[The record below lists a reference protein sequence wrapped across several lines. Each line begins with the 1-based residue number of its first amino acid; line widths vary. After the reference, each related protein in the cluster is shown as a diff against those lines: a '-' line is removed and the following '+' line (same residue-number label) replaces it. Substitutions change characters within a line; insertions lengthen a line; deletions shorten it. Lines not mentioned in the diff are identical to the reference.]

1 MPRPSLLQHRFLFL
15 LPLLVLAFSASAQ
28 RSLRGVVV
36 ENGSARP
43 VPYATVVALPPT
55 GETPLAGTSTD
66 DAGAF
71 RLSAPADA
79 ARLRVSFIG
88 YRDTT
93 LALRDGRLDA
103 DTIVLRSASRR
114 LEEVAVTAERSVVE
128 FQLDKRVFRVGQDL
142 ASAGMGALDV
152 LNNVPSVNVDVEGQV
167 SLRGNTGVQILIN
180 GKPSVL
186 SDEGAA
192 ALGTLTADM
201 IEAVEVITNPS
212 AKYEAEGSSGIIN
225 IVLKKEEKKGFN
237 GSISANTGLPANHS
251 LGVSLNRRT
260 ENFNF
265 FTQFGAGYRSL
276 PDSNRSVNLNRVD
289 STLVLSGGTEFRN
302 ERFANI
308 TLGTDYHIDERNV
321 LTLSGSFAYEDED
334 QPSETRI
341 EVLDNDG
348 LVTRYLR
355 EETTTAGNPKY
366 QYDLQYE
373 RRFRNDEDHV
383 LQFSTQGNF
392 FGKVQESAFT
402 HRLLDGA
409 FTDPDQRTATDF
421 YQQDFLFKFDYVN
434 PLSDAVTLETGAQY
448 DLNDVGNAFSVSNRD
463 SSGAFV
469 VDSGLTNDF
478 RWDQRVLGVYAT
490 GAWER
495 DAWGV
500 KGGLRVEYTDLN
512 TLLATTGQ
520 ANRQRY
526 TNLFPSLH
534 ASYKISPRVSVQAGY
549 SRRIYRPRLWDLNPF
564 FNIRN
569 NYNVRRGNPD
579 LLPEF
584 ADSWELTGIVI
595 LDKASFNA
603 SAYHLRT
610 TDVIER
616 VSFFEGNVSVTAPV
630 NVGTRNQTGFEL
642 NGKYT
647 PTSWLSVNG
656 DVNYGMFV
664 RDGRY
669 EGQDFDFHGR
679 QWFARVTA
687 RFKLPAALEV
697 EITGDYNSPF
707 RTVQGMVSGFAFMD
721 AGLRKKFWN
730 GKLVTNVSVRDAFAS
745 RIRES
750 AQVQPG
756 FYRYDFSRRGRF
768 LTLGV
773 SYSFGK
779 GEAMTYSGRRY

>member
-36 ENGSARP
+36 EDGSARP
-43 VPYATVVALPPT
+43 VPYATVVALPPS

-697 EITGDYNSPF
+697 ELTGDYNSPF

-768 LTLGV
+768 LTLGL

>member
-66 DAGAF
+66 EAGAF

-237 GSISANTGLPANHS
+237 GSVSANTGLPANHS

-348 LVTRYLR
+348 LLTRYLR

-534 ASYKISPRVSVQAGY
+534 ASYKVSPRVSVQAGY

-669 EGQDFDFHGR
+669 EGQDFDFRGR

>member
-36 ENGSARP
+36 EDGSARP
-43 VPYATVVALPPT
+43 VPYATVVALPPS

>member
-237 GSISANTGLPANHS
+237 GSVSANTGLPANHS

-669 EGQDFDFHGR
+669 EGQDFDFRGR

-697 EITGDYNSPF
+697 ELTGDYNSPF

>member
-66 DAGAF
+66 EAGAF

-669 EGQDFDFHGR
+669 EGQDFDFRGR

>member
-66 DAGAF
+66 EAGAF

-79 ARLRVSFIG
+79 ARLSVSFIG

-421 YQQDFLFKFDYVN
+421 YQQDFLFKVDYVN

-669 EGQDFDFHGR
+669 EGQDFDFRGR

>member
-36 ENGSARP
+36 EDGSARP
-43 VPYATVVALPPT
+43 VPYATVVALPPS

-669 EGQDFDFHGR
+669 EGQDFDFRGR

>member
-15 LPLLVLAFSASAQ
+15 LPLLALAFGTSAQ

-36 ENGSARP
+36 EDGSARP
-43 VPYATVVALPPT
+43 VPYATVVALPPS

-114 LEEVAVTAERSVVE
+114 LEAVAVTAERSVVE

-355 EETTTAGNPKY
+355 DETTTAGNPKY

-392 FGKVQESAFT
+392 FGKVQESAFA

-421 YQQDFLFKFDYVN
+421 YQQDFLFKVDYVN

-642 NGKYT
+642 NGKYS

-669 EGQDFDFHGR
+669 EGQDFDFRGR

-697 EITGDYNSPF
+697 ELTGDYNSPF

-730 GKLVTNVSVRDAFAS
+730 GKLVTNLSVRDAFAS

>member
-15 LPLLVLAFSASAQ
+15 LPLLALAFSASAQ
-28 RSLRGVVV
+28 RNLRGVVV
-36 ENGSARP
+36 EDGSARP
-43 VPYATVVALPPT
+43 VPYATVVALPPS
-55 GETPLAGTSTD
+55 GESPLAGTSTD

-114 LEEVAVTAERSVVE
+114 LEAVAVTAERSVVE

-237 GSISANTGLPANHS
+237 GSVSANTGLPANHS

-289 STLVLSGGTEFRN
+289 STLVLSGGNEFRN

-348 LVTRYLR
+348 LLTRYLR

-409 FTDPDQRTATDF
+409 FMDPDQRTATDF
-421 YQQDFLFKFDYVN
+421 YQQDFLFKVDYVN

-490 GAWER
+490 GSWER

-534 ASYKISPRVSVQAGY
+534 ASYKISLRVSVQAGY

-642 NGKYT
+642 NGKYS

-669 EGQDFDFHGR
+669 EGQDFDFRGR

-697 EITGDYNSPF
+697 ELTGDYNSPF

-768 LTLGV
+768 LTLGL

>member
-669 EGQDFDFHGR
+669 EGQDFDFRGR

>member
-534 ASYKISPRVSVQAGY
+534 ASYKVSPRVSVQAGY

-669 EGQDFDFHGR
+669 EGQDFDFRGR

>member
-421 YQQDFLFKFDYVN
+421 YQQDFLFKVDYVN

>member
-66 DAGAF
+66 EAGAF

-79 ARLRVSFIG
+79 ARLSVSFIG

-669 EGQDFDFHGR
+669 EGQDFDFRGR